1 MVRPLPNG
9 GNWPSGLL
17 NNKGIAPGVTVNVT
31 PLNQALHGAF
41 PHRTEDTPIDPVSVQ
56 IVQPGPPAWFG
67 QGAPA
72 TASTL
77 QGAFEGNI
85 QHSSVWN
92 GRLQS
97 IYVPANTNTRSL
109 WGLAVG
115 RAQLELVEDY
125 DKLKAHLNDGQHTYA
140 VSVSSKVLKEAFR
153 AGGLAGASA
162 ALPANGDLH
171 VRVGLA
177 RPWHA
182 HPNKCYAMIN
192 GVHW

>member
-1 MVRPLPNG
+1 
-9 GNWPSGLL
+9 LL
-17 NNKGIAPGVTVNVT
+17 NNKGIAPGVTVSVT
-31 PLNQALHGAF
+31 SLDQALNGAF

-56 IVQPGPPAWFG
+56 ISQQGPPAWFG
-67 QGAPA
+67 QGAPP
-72 TASTL
+72 TAATL
-77 QGAFEGNI
+77 QDAFEGNI

-97 IYVPANTNTRSL
+97 IYVSANTNTRSL
-109 WGLAVG
+109 WGVTVD
-115 RAQLELVEDY
+115 RAQLELVKDY
-125 DKLKAHLNDGQHTYA
+125 DKLKAHLSDGQQTYV
-140 VSVSSKVLKEAFR
+140 VSVSSRVLKEALR

-162 ALPANGDLH
+162 VLPANGPLH

-182 HPNKCYAMIN
+182 HPDKCYAMIN